1 MGRKYRQRIS
11 ELIQFHLTS
20 LLERKVKDPRVEMVT
35 ITDVQV
41 TGDASRADVHF
52 SVLGGEEERAEAK
65 DGLKSAS
72 GWLRRE
78 LGNRLDLRN
87 TPELIFH
94 YDPSL
99 KRGERIANIL
109 DDLGLGDEADEETE
123 EK

>member
-1 MGRKYRQRIS
+1 
-11 ELIQFHLTS
+11 LIQFHLTS

-123 EK
+123 EE

>member
-1 MGRKYRQRIS
+1 MGRKYRRRIA
-11 ELIQFHLTS
+11 ELVQFQLTS
-20 LLERKVKDPRVEMVT
+20 LLERKIKDPRVQMVT

-41 TGDASRADVHF
+41 TGDASRADVYF
-52 SVLGGEEERAEAK
+52 SVLGDEEELAEAK
-65 DGLKSAS
+65 AGLKSAS

-78 LGNRLDLRN
+78 LGDRLNLRN

-109 DDLGLGDEADEETE
+109 DDLGLGDEAEEDAETS
-123 EK
+123 